1 MDSDVHLSKK
11 ANFVQIQFNFQYNR
25 NERVKT
31 GGGLPELKESDEEE
45 ELLLAEA
52 TPFSKLM
59 PSEGHTIWDSETN
72 GIKVGKL
79 LSFLSPKYRASPSVN
94 DGRLTLDRINGAGL
108 GLRLLSRQI

>member
-45 ELLLAEA
+45 ELLLAEPLHFPSSCLQRV
-52 TPFSKLM
+52 TPFGIQKLMGSKLE
-59 PSEGHTIWDSETN
+59 SCCHS
-72 GIKVGKL
+72 
-79 LSFLSPKYRASPSVN
+79 
-94 DGRLTLDRINGAGL
+94 
-108 GLRLLSRQI
+108 